1 MAINLEFNRSIGTS
15 PYQAFHGWTLENLSF
30 IKNDIQEKVAT
41 VDDSKIWIQ
50 NHRLKMTRALAE
62 QVMHDYVSKEERYYT
77 ACEDYGNNYAS
88 RRRSNVIDVGSTVL
102 VKSPQPVGVCG
113 KLYSSWKGYCKV
125 VRGFVDYPS
134 VYLVCHENDSKRKK
148 LVHKDVI
155 RVVDVP
161 EGADVLE
168 EKQEAINVPNQRS
181 PEMIAVGSSGLD
193 SNKLQE
199 DFQEKDITNCQDNVE
214 EKSSKRLRSGKRY

>member
-1 MAINLEFNRSIGTS
+1 MGVHLQHSTPYRPQSNGIVERLNQKIKSLLKLHGAEDLTWEDGLGEIQLAINLEFNRSIGTS

-62 QVMHDYVSKEERYYT
+62 QVMHDYVSKEERYYK
-77 ACEDYGNNYAS
+77 ACEDYENNYAS

-113 KLYSSWKGYCKV
+113 KLYSSWKGYYKV
-125 VRGFVDYPS
+125 VRGFVDDPN
-134 VYLVCHENDSKRKK
+134 VYLACSE
-148 LVHKDVI
+148 I
-155 RVVDVP
+155 
-161 EGADVLE
+161 
-168 EKQEAINVPNQRS
+168 
-181 PEMIAVGSSGLD
+181 D
-193 SNKLQE
+193 SNKTKSAQE
-199 DFQEKDITNCQDNVE
+199 CDTRC
-214 EKSSKRLRSGKRY
+214 RRTGKK